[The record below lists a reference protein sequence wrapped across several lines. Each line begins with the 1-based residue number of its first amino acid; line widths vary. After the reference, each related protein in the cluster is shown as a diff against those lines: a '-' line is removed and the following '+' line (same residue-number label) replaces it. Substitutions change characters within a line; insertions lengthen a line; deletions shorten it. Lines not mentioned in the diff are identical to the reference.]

1 MLTPVQKPFKYI
13 YSRFHTL
20 YRMGASQ
27 ERAAFF
33 NATLPVVTQHPGGP
47 PGRPKIHPALP
58 RFALF
63 FILKFTSPLRTS
75 PMPIRPAS
83 PKLFVY
89 KRIF

>member
-33 NATLPVVTQHPGGP
+33 NATLPVVPTENP
-47 PGRPKIHPALP
+47 PCPPAL
-58 RFALF
+58 RAFLHFKIYFAF
-63 FILKFTSPLRTS
+63 ADFSNAHT
-75 PMPIRPAS
+75 AS
-83 PKLFVY
+83 EP
-89 KRIF
+89 